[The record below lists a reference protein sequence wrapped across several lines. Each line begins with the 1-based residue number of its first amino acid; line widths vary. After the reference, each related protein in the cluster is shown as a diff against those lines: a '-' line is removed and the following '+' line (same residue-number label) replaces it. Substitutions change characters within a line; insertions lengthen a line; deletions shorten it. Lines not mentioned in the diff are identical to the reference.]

1 MLIIVASLS
10 KDDTTPV
17 NDGEHFIR
25 DISLTGIGDSLKE
38 KSPMKDNVAVENEY
52 VQMND
57 VQNSTHHM
65 YENIRLI

>member
-1 MLIIVASLS
+1 MKMLLLTNGVIVLVIVASLS

-38 KSPMKDNVAVENEY
+38 KSPIKDHVAVENEY
-52 VQMND
+52 VQYC
-57 VQNSTHHM
+57 V
-65 YENIRLI
+65 L

>member
-1 MLIIVASLS
+1 MYTIVASLS

-38 KSPMKDNVAVENEY
+38 KSPVKDNVAVENEY
-52 VQMND
+52 VQLQYYIL
-57 VQNSTHHM
+57 QNSV
-65 YENIRLI
+65 RV